1 MTEIVPGGPGGAAD
15 YRPIALVDLLDRV
28 LGKGVVVSG
37 ELALSIAD
45 VDLVYVSLRALL
57 ASVRASA
64 GAAGAAPDGAAA
76 GPGEVVDGEVAA
88 EHGPGPAGE
97 PGW

>member
-1 MTEIVPGGPGGAAD
+1 MTGIVPGGPGGAAD

-45 VDLVYVSLRALL
+45 VDLVHVSLRALL

-64 GAAGAAPDGAAA
+64 GAAGAAPGAAAA
-76 GPGEVVDGEVAA
+76 GPAEVVDGEVA
-88 EHGPGPAGE
+88 EYGPGPAGE